1 MQSRPGIFI
10 TAVFPAHYARQA
22 LFTRAVNS
30 GRYRYRRCPV
40 HHAARHDGH
49 GRGHGNREEYGDHS
63 YSTDIPL
70 IYSIDKLITETR
82 RLAAE
87 YRRSTGQVLP
97 VSGEIARHDAA
108 RLLGLT
114 LCEPGTAGVD
124 AIGTGTR
131 DGQRIQIKARLMTQ
145 DHKPGA
151 RLGQLNMNGEWNTLM
166 LVILDEDYE
175 SCEIYE
181 ASREELADAIAE
193 ATGSNRAKRGA
204 LSIARFKN
212 LGWLVWTRETGI
224 EPGR

>member
-1 MQSRPGIFI
+1 
-10 TAVFPAHYARQA
+10 V
-22 LFTRAVNS
+22 V
-30 GRYRYRRCPV
+30 
-40 HHAARHDGH
+40 
-49 GRGHGNREEYGDHS
+49 
-63 YSTDIPL
+63 
-70 IYSIDKLITETR
+70 YSIDKLISETR

-108 RLLGLT
+108 RLLNLT

-124 AIGTGTR
+124 ATGTGAR
-131 DGQRIQIKARLMTQ
+131 AEQRIQIKARLMTQ

-166 LVILDEDYE
+166 LVILDEDYDA
-175 SCEIYE
+175 CEIYE
-181 ASREELADAIAE
+181 ASRVELADALAE
-193 ATGSNRAKRGA
+193 ANTSNRAKRGA

-212 LGWLVWTRETGI
+212 LSWLVWTRESGI